1 MLHIKDHAKKERQ
14 IKVIQ
19 FGGGVFLR
27 GFFDVML
34 QKLNDSGE
42 YESGAVIVR
51 SKTKGTDPLEAQN
64 YNYTHI
70 ARDGEHCDVTLVD
83 VIMDS
88 VSANDDY
95 EKFLSLADTDA
106 DVIVS
111 NTTEAGIAYL
121 PCDTI
126 EGKCPES
133 YPAKLTSFL
142 YRRYKG
148 TKKGFLILPC
158 ELIESNGDILRSIVL
173 RHARELSL
181 GEDFIVWV
189 NSECSFR
196 NTLVDR
202 IVSGAPS
209 ADENFDL
216 GYCDGMINT
225 SEYFSLFCIE
235 GGEDERLP
243 LERIGMGVKF
253 VQSVVP
259 YRTIKVR
266 ILNGAHTSMIPY
278 AMTLEVET
286 VGDRLCHETLSRH
299 LRDCLNEIIFSLD
312 IDEKETR
319 AYANEVVTRFSNPHI
334 RHLCSAIALNSVSK
348 FGVRVTPSI
357 VSYREKSGENPM
369 ALTVALQKLIEFY
382 KYGSPRDSEEVVEY
396 MKSASVEEILRDGK
410 LGADLRFLSESIGG
424 EVLK

>member
-1 MLHIKDHAKKERQ
+1 MFHIKNHSKPSRQ

-42 YESGAVIVR
+42 YEGGAVIVR
-51 SKTKGTDPLEAQN
+51 SRTNGTDPLAAQN

-70 ARDGEHCDVTLVD
+70 ARDKDHCDVTKVD
-83 VIMDS
+83 VILGS

-95 EKFLSLADTDA
+95 ESFLSLADTDA

-111 NTTEAGIAYL
+111 NTTEAGITYL
-121 PCDTI
+121 PCETI
-126 EGKCPES
+126 EKKCPES
-133 YPAKLTSFL
+133 YPAKLTALL
-142 YRRYKG
+142 YKRFNG

-158 ELIESNGDILRSIVL
+158 ELIENNAQTLKATVL
-173 RHARELSL
+173 RHAHELLL
-181 GEDFIVWV
+181 GEDFVSWI

-209 ADENFDL
+209 AEEKFDL
-216 GYCDGMINT
+216 GYEDEMINT

-235 GGEDERLP
+235 GEEDERLP
-243 LERIGMGVKF
+243 LTKAGMNVKF
-253 VQSVVP
+253 VPSVSP

-278 AMTLEVET
+278 AMTLGIET
-286 VGDRLCHETLSRH
+286 VGDCLCNEVLSRH
-299 LRDCLNEIIFSLD
+299 LRACLDEIILSLD
-312 IDEKETR
+312 IDENETM
-319 AYANEVVTRFSNPHI
+319 AYANEVVARFSNPHI

-348 FGVRVTPSI
+348 FGVRVAPSI
-357 VSYREKSGENPM
+357 VSYRKKSGENPK

-382 KYGSPRDSEEVVEY
+382 KHGTPRDSEEMIEY
-396 MKSASVEEILRDGK
+396 MRSASVDKILREGK
-410 LGADLRFLSESIGG
+410 LGADLGFLSETMGSEGT
-424 EVLK
+424 